1 MRSGEEIL
9 TILDHTK
16 PELEQRFGV
25 RRIGLYGS
33 YAHGTQTES
42 SDVDLVVELKEPR
55 FDALAGLY
63 IYMEH
68 VLGREVDIRRLNK
81 KIDTPFMRRIE
92 REALFVYMTPAAI
105 TEGSGAGRP
114 DEKEDSHEHRRC
126 RTCQ

>member
-1 MRSGEEIL
+1 MRSAEEIL

-16 PELEQRFGV
+16 PELERRFGV

-42 SDVDLVVELKEPR
+42 SDIDLVVELKEPR

-63 IYMEH
+63 IYMEQ
-68 VLGREVDIRRLNK
+68 VLGREVDIRRLSK

-92 REALFVYMTPAAI
+92 REALFL
-105 TEGSGAGRP
+105 
-114 DEKEDSHEHRRC
+114 
-126 RTCQ
+126 

>member
-1 MRSGEEIL
+1 MRSAEEIL

-16 PELEQRFGV
+16 PELERCFGV

-42 SDVDLVVELKEPR
+42 SDIDLIVELKEPK

-63 IYMEH
+63 IYMEQ
-68 VLGREVDIRRLNK
+68 VLGREVDIRRLSQ

-92 REALFVYMTPAAI
+92 SEALFV
-105 TEGSGAGRP
+105 
-114 DEKEDSHEHRRC
+114 
-126 RTCQ
+126 

>member
-1 MRSGEEIL
+1 MRSAEEIL

-16 PELEQRFGV
+16 PELERRFGV

-42 SDVDLVVELKEPR
+42 SDIDLVVELKEPR

-68 VLGREVDIRRLNK
+68 VLGREVDIRRLSK

-92 REALFVYMTPAAI
+92 REALFV
-105 TEGSGAGRP
+105 
-114 DEKEDSHEHRRC
+114 
-126 RTCQ
+126 

>member
-1 MRSGEEIL
+1 MRSAEEIL

-16 PELEQRFGV
+16 PELERRFGV

-42 SDVDLVVELKEPR
+42 SDIDLLVELKEPK

-63 IYMEH
+63 IYMEQ
-68 VLGREVDIRRLNK
+68 VLERKVDIRRLSK

-92 REALFVYMTPAAI
+92 RDALFV
-105 TEGSGAGRP
+105 
-114 DEKEDSHEHRRC
+114 
-126 RTCQ
+126 

>member
-1 MRSGEEIL
+1 MRSAEEIF

-16 PELEQRFGV
+16 PELERRFGV

-42 SDVDLVVELKEPR
+42 SDIDLIVELKEPK

-63 IYMEH
+63 IYMEKL
-68 VLGREVDIRRLNK
+68 LGREVDIRRLSK

-92 REALFVYMTPAAI
+92 REALFV
-105 TEGSGAGRP
+105 
-114 DEKEDSHEHRRC
+114 
-126 RTCQ
+126 